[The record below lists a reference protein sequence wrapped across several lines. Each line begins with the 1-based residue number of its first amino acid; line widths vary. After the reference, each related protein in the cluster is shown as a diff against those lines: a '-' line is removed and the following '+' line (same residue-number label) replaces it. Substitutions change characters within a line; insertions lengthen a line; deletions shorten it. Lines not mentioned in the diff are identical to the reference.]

1 MCAPAVKLYRPRNPK
16 ASPFFKLVRDHFDKF
31 ERVYEERFQRKY
43 GYWRP
48 VMRNAID
55 KYIKCGDLRE
65 GFVRVRCPDCGKEFL
80 WRFRAGNA
88 AVARPAIRS
97 GRCCWVCGLRRRIT
111 RLDMEQY
118 TEMWRGRVFDL
129 RVREKKS
136 AENVVRSMRGWP
148 HSGFS
153 INNSVQVGSEAEEVM
168 HRLVFYESCCPFSLA
183 RMIKVTEDGQR

>member
-65 GFVRVRCPDCGKEFL
+65 GFVRVRCPDCGKEF
-80 WRFRAGNA
+80 F
-88 AVARPAIRS
+88 VAFSCRQ
-97 GRCCWVCGLRRRIT
+97 RCCCPSCDQKRALLLGM
-111 RLDMEQY
+111 RLAEADHQAGY
-118 TEMWRGRVFDL
+118 GAIYRNVAWPGFR
-129 RVREKKS
+129 S
-136 AENVVRSMRGWP
+136 AG
-148 HSGFS
+148 
-153 INNSVQVGSEAEEVM
+153 A
-168 HRLVFYESCCPFSLA
+168 
-183 RMIKVTEDGQR
+183 